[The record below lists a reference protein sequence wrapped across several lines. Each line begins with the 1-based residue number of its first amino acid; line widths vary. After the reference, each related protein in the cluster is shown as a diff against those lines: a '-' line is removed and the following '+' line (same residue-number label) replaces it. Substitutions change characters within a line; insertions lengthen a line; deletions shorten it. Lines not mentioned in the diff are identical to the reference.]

1 MRMPA
6 KRPTMRTIALH
17 SDAAVAEELRRIDV
31 DPLAFPIF
39 IDKARSLALKFDGLS
54 CAQINILKQT
64 ALVCGADAALPK
76 KAYQGG
82 RGRDFSAILFANRRE
97 VVKIVHYLDAQ
108 PWMSAVREELE
119 RLLAADSQP
128 VFKIGTRR
136 FVADHT
142 YVMGIINLTPDSFYA
157 GQSYST
163 PAMVERVMLEMTAEG
178 ADIIDLG
185 AESTR
190 PGSLPVVEKEEMTRL
205 KNVLQRVMRRVKV
218 PVSVDT
224 QKAHVA
230 AMALDHGV
238 SMINDISGL
247 RFDRQMARVIS
258 RRRAAVAIMHMKGA
272 PRTMQRNPR
281 YKDLMHEVHAFLGE
295 RIEYALDQGIARERI
310 IIDPG
315 LGFGKRLEDNYT
327 LINRLY
333 ELSDLGR
340 PILVGHSRKS
350 FIGKPFG
357 LAPDQRLEGTLGVTS
372 LLIRNGA
379 SILRVHDVM
388 ETRRVARL
396 IERILR

>member
-82 RGRDFSAILFANRRE
+82 RGRGFSAILFANRRE

-119 RLLAADSQP
+119 RLLAAGSQP
-128 VFKIGTRR
+128 VFKIGARR